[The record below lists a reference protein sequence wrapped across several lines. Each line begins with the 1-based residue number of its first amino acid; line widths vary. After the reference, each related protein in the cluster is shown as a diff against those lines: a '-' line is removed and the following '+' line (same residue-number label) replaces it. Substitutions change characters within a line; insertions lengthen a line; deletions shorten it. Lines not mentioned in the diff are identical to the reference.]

1 MLLVRNGPLSE
12 VALSTMGYNAAI
24 EGSTR
29 VYRTLAP
36 CLQYCSMYSSIL
48 TKNSTTP
55 WTWQSEMLVVVRWT
69 VRVWSVVLSV
79 RGSNTT
85 TPTAIFI
92 NLPHPNPSKWMHRRR
107 LSEAVLCVS
116 THVHKQSPG
125 RSVVRFRRRQA
136 GSSGNRLHGK
146 GRERYQEAIQVRG
159 YNCQHS
165 TVVKT

>member
-12 VALSTMGYNAAI
+12 VALSTIGYKAAI

-36 CLQYCSMYSSIL
+36 CLQYCSSMYVLEYPDREFDNSVDVAVRDIDCRSLDCTRMVSGTLSARVPHNNTHCHLHQSS
-48 TKNSTTP
+48 
-55 WTWQSEMLVVVRWT
+55 
-69 VRVWSVVLSV
+69 
-79 RGSNTT
+79 
-85 TPTAIFI
+85 
-92 NLPHPNPSKWMHRRR
+92 SKWMHRRR

-146 GRERYQEAIQVRG
+146 EREQYQEAIQVRG